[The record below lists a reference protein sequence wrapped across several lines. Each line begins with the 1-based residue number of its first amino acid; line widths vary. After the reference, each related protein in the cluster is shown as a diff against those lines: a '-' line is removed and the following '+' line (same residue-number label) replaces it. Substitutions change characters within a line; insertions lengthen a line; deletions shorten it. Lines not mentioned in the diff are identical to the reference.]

1 MTKPLSGISGFDQA
15 ELFVSLCTHQDLKE
29 AAGAEMVLRAGLLS
43 VARSNLKGLS
53 FATLWAVHCNLV
65 LRVVVV

>member
-1 MTKPLSGISGFDQA
+1 
-15 ELFVSLCTHQDLKE
+15 
-29 AAGAEMVLRAGLLS
+29 MVLRAGLLS

-65 LRVVVV
+65 LRVGSFCLFVVFSSSSSLLIVMFFICF